1 MAETGPNPISYDEF
15 RTLLSEV
22 LLVEKERITPEAH
35 FTRDLFVD
43 SLRLVELVLTIER
56 LGAEI
61 PSEKFWEIQTVGHA
75 YDTYCQYATGE
86 A

>member
-1 MAETGPNPISYDEF
+1 MAETISGPIPFDEF
-15 RTLLSEV
+15 RTVLSEV
-22 LLVEKERITPEAH
+22 LLVEEERIVPEAS
-35 FTRDLFVD
+35 FTKDLFVD
-43 SLRLVELVLTIER
+43 SLRLIELVLTIER

-75 YDTYCQYATGE
+75 YEIYVKYATGQ

>member
-1 MAETGPNPISYDEF
+1 MTETGQGPISYDEF
-15 RTLLSEV
+15 RTTLSEV
-22 LLVEKERITPEAH
+22 LLVEEERIIPEAS
-35 FTRDLFVD
+35 FTKDLYVD

-61 PSEKFWEIQTVGHA
+61 PSDKFWEIETVGDA
-75 YDTYCQYATGE
+75 YEVYIQYATGQ